1 MSALPLPI
9 TAWSAVNG
17 LGRSTKEVLASLD
30 EGRSG
35 LRPPPFDLPID
46 TVVGA
51 VPGNLPPLD
60 RALAAY
66 DCRIARFS
74 MMAFEDVRGDVARAI
89 ARHGAR
95 RVGIVL
101 GTSTGGLD
109 ATEQAYFAWRRDR
122 EVPPDYDFRR
132 QHSFNALGELI
143 ARVSG
148 VAGPVYTISTAC
160 SSSGKVHASA
170 ARLIA
175 AGICDAVLVGGSDS
189 LCRMTL
195 QGFHGLGV
203 LSKAPCGPFAE
214 ARTGINIGEGA
225 AFQLVEREADAD
237 VWLLGVGESSD
248 AHHMSSPH
256 PEGRG
261 AAEAMSRAMDAA
273 SVRPEDVDLLN
284 AHGTA
289 TALND
294 AAEAIAVSTLFG
306 DRLPVTSTKGYTGH
320 LLGAAAATEAVLAI
334 HAVRTGRIPATLG
347 CERIDPNVKIDV
359 VTQPRK
365 QRVRRALSNSFAF
378 GGSNVSLLVGERA

>member
-17 LGRSTKEVLASLD
+17 LGRSTAEVLAALD
-30 EGRSG
+30 GGRSG
-35 LRPPPFDLPID
+35 LRPAPFELPLA

-51 VPGNLPPLD
+51 VPGTLP
-60 RALAAY
+60 ALPGELGAY

-74 MMAFEDVRGDVARAI
+74 MMAFEEVRPAVLRAVARY
-89 ARHGAR
+89 GKE

-101 GTSTGGLD
+101 GTSTGGLE
-109 ATEQAYFAWRRDR
+109 ATERAYFGWRRSG
-122 EVPPDYDFRR
+122 EIAVDYDFHR
-132 QHSFNALGELI
+132 QHSFNALGDLL
-143 ARVSG
+143 ARVAG
-148 VAGPVYTISTAC
+148 VEGPVYTISTAC
-160 SSSGKVHASA
+160 SSSGKVMGSA
-170 ARLIA
+170 ARLLES
-175 AGICDAVLVGGSDS
+175 GFCDAVLVGGADS

-203 LSKAPCGPFAE
+203 LSQVPCRPFAE
-214 ARTGINIGEGA
+214 GRAGINIGEGA
-225 AFQLVEREADAD
+225 AFQLVERDADAS

-261 AAEAMSRAMDAA
+261 AAEAMSRAMEAAGVSPDA
-273 SVRPEDVDLLN
+273 VDHLN

-294 AAEAIAVSTLFG
+294 AAEAIAIETLFG
-306 DRLPVTSTKGYTGH
+306 DRLPVSSTKGYTGH
-320 LLGAAAATEAVLAI
+320 LLGAAAATELVFAI

-347 CERIDPNVKIDV
+347 CEAVDPNVRIDV
-359 VTQPRK
+359 VRELRAT
-365 QRVRRALSNSFAF
+365 RVRRALSNSFAF
-378 GGSNVSLLVGERA
+378 GGSNVSVLVGERP